1 MSIRH
6 RVRRVRPLPLLL
18 AVALLCAI
26 VGGALGTATVPPT
39 TTSPLAPYPSPHA
52 TTGAISYPCL
62 TTYHHIMSTPALNFN
77 PNVWTHYDAMCGP
90 GGTSKVPGPRTTPR
104 YRMGGRV
111 ALTPP
116 RPTAIPTRLSPS
128 YHGAISTPRP
138 TIAPRA
144 REPMSPTALKTAVA
158 NSAGKGR

>member
-39 TTSPLAPYPSPHA
+39 TTSPFAQTPVAY
-52 TTGAISYPCL
+52 TGAAA
-62 TTYHHIMSTPALNFN
+62 TVEAQHRA
-77 PNVWTHYDAMCGP
+77 
-90 GGTSKVPGPRTTPR
+90 TPR
-104 YRMGGRV
+104 FRLGGRI
-111 ALTPP
+111 ALTPL
-116 RPTAIPTRLSPS
+116 RPIAIPTRLAAS
-128 YHGAISTPRP
+128 YHGAIPTPRP